1 MIFKKQYTTRWHD
14 TDASRT
20 VRPTQILVFMQEASN
35 HHIKSLGTDLDKL
48 HEEDGLA
55 FLLSK
60 IRLALYRPLYA
71 FEDITV
77 ETWTVESRGFSFN
90 RFFRITRGDEII
102 AAADTVWALISL
114 KTGELCKVDAF
125 DFKFEHEAPIDI
137 GLPPRFRVPKTELL
151 ELIGERRIVY
161 SDLDY
166 NMHMNNTRYAD
177 MLCDFMPYDK
187 ISGIKGMSLSY
198 LHEAAFGNT
207 VKIYRAD
214 DGQKFDFRTVNE
226 DGKVCLEAEILL

>member
-1 MIFKKQYTTRWHD
+1 MIFSLNYTTRWHD
-14 TDASRT
+14 TDANRT

-35 HHIKSLGTDLDKL
+35 HHIKALGTDLDTL
-48 HEEDGLA
+48 RDEQGLA

-60 IRLALYRPLYA
+60 IRLALYKPLYA

-77 ETWTVESRGFSFN
+77 ETWTTESRGFSFN
-90 RFFRITRGDEII
+90 RFFRIKRGDDVI
-102 AAADTVWALISL
+102 AAADTTWALISL
-114 KTGELCKVDAF
+114 KKGELCKTDAF

-137 GLPPRFRVPKTELL
+137 GIPPRFRVPKQDTL
-151 ELIGERRIVY
+151 ELIGERKIVY
-161 SDLDY
+161 SDIDY

-187 ISGIKGMSLSY
+187 IHAIKGISLSY

-207 VKIYRAD
+207 VKIYRTD
-214 DGQKFDFRTVNE
+214 DGTKFDFRTVNE

>member
-1 MIFKKQYTTRWHD
+1 MIFSLNYTTRWHD
-14 TDASRT
+14 TDANRT

-35 HHIKSLGTDLDKL
+35 HHIKALGHDLDKL
-48 HEEDGLA
+48 RDEQGLA

-60 IRLALYRPLYA
+60 IRLALYKPLYA
-71 FEDITV
+71 FEEITV
-77 ETWTVESRGFSFN
+77 ETWTTPSRGFSFN
-90 RFFRITRGDEII
+90 RFFRIKRGDEVI
-102 AAADTVWALISL
+102 AAADTTWALISL
-114 KTGELCKVDAF
+114 KTGELCKVDLF
-125 DFKFEHEAPIDI
+125 DFNFKHEEPIDI
-137 GLPPRFRVPKTELL
+137 GLPARFRVPKQELL
-151 ELIGERRIVY
+151 ELVGKRKIVY

-187 ISGIKGMSLSY
+187 ISQIKGISLSY

-226 DGKVCLEAEILL
+226 NSTVCLEAEILL

>member
-1 MIFKKQYTTRWHD
+1 MIFSLNYTTRWHD
-14 TDASRT
+14 TDANRT

-35 HHIKSLGTDLDKL
+35 HHIKALGNDLDKL
-48 HEEDGLA
+48 RDEQGLA

-60 IRLALYRPLYA
+60 IRLALYKPLYA

-77 ETWTVESRGFSFN
+77 ETWTTPSRGFSFN
-90 RFFRITRGDEII
+90 RFFRIKRGDEII
-102 AAADTVWALISL
+102 AAADTTWALTSL
-114 KTGELCKVDAF
+114 KTKELCKVDSF
-125 DFKFEHEAPIDI
+125 DFKFEHEEPIDI
-137 GLPPRFRVPKTELL
+137 GIPSRFRVPKTEFL
-151 ELIGERRIVY
+151 ELIGERKIVY

-187 ISGIKGMSLSY
+187 ISQIRGISLSD

-207 VKIYRAD
+207 VKVYRTD

-226 DGKVCLEAEILL
+226 DGNVCIEAEIIL

>member
-1 MIFKKQYTTRWHD
+1 MIFSLNYTTRWHD
-14 TDASRT
+14 TDANRT

-35 HHIKSLGTDLDKL
+35 HHIKALGNDLDKL
-48 HEEDGLA
+48 RDEQGLA

-60 IRLALYRPLYA
+60 IRLALYKPLYA

-77 ETWTVESRGFSFN
+77 ETWTTPSRGFSFN
-90 RFFRITRGDEII
+90 RFFRIKRGEEVI
-102 AAADTVWALISL
+102 AAADTTWALISL
-114 KTGELCKVDAF
+114 KTGELCKVDSF
-125 DFKFEHEAPIDI
+125 DFKFEHEEPIDI
-137 GLPPRFRVPKTELL
+137 GLPTRFRVPKQELL
-151 ELIGERRIVY
+151 ELIGERKIVY

-187 ISGIKGMSLSY
+187 IQQIKGISLSY

-207 VKIYRAD
+207 IKIYRTD

-226 DGKVCLEAEILL
+226 NSKVCLEAEILL

>member
-1 MIFKKQYTTRWHD
+1 MIFSLNYTTRWHD
-14 TDASRT
+14 TDANRT

-35 HHIKSLGTDLDKL
+35 HHIKALGHDLDKL
-48 HEEDGLA
+48 RDEQGLA

-60 IRLALYRPLYA
+60 IRLALYKPLYA
-71 FEDITV
+71 FEEITV
-77 ETWTVESRGFSFN
+77 ETWTTPSRGFSFN
-90 RFFRITRGDEII
+90 RFFKIKRGDEVI
-102 AAADTVWALISL
+102 AAADTTWALISL
-114 KTGELCKVDAF
+114 KTGELCKVDSF
-125 DFKFEHEAPIDI
+125 DFNFEHEEPIDI
-137 GLPPRFRVPKTELL
+137 GLPARFRVPKQELL
-151 ELIGERRIVY
+151 ELVGERKIVY

-187 ISGIKGMSLSY
+187 ISQIKGISLSY

-226 DGKVCLEAEILL
+226 NSTVCLEAEILL